1 MERDYKYYVNGKEV
15 DEKTYIDAVESARIR
30 NAWHNFL
37 HPFEDHLD
45 EIPSIKNEI
54 VEAPKHEETNCD
66 MCAIVESLSNK
77 LKGLEE
83 ENAELRSEI
92 AKYQTVAITED
103 VIKMYTNIFQAISNL
118 ESKVDSIAEQN
129 NTNTQCK
136 SKKNS

>member
-37 HPFEDHLD
+37 HPFEDSLE
-45 EIPSIKNEI
+45 EIPSIKKEI
-54 VEAPKHEETNCD
+54 VESPKHEETNCD